1 MEEWQMDMGEKKM
14 MLFPSC
20 SEYVCRIKLS
30 PAELKQARKTAKK
43 FNFSKED
50 AKYFDDHLK
59 NGTEEDQTIFGTFI
73 EEEFDQPY
81 IFIRETILEQRK
93 KRRKN
98 ER

>member
-1 MEEWQMDMGEKKM
+1 MI
-14 MLFPSC
+14 LFPSC

-30 PAELKQARKTAKK
+30 PIELKQAREMAKK
-43 FNFSKED
+43 FDFSKED

-59 NGTEEDQTIFGTFI
+59 DGTEEDQTSFGTFI

-93 KRRKN
+93 KYSKYEKHGTTKTKRKK
-98 ER
+98 